1 MSQDELDAIA
11 REEQELTA
19 RLELMRARKLELEK
33 IAKDNMSVTVTA
45 TSLQGGAVICAIS
58 PDVRDDILSV
68 LRVTP
73 GRWFNGIN
81 KTNTI
86 PVEHWRNF
94 VSNLEKLP
102 NITLAYG
109 NGTAGDIEAVLTAP
123 RYSVSISED
132 KRQLAVKL
140 GFRVLVNPLRIPGAT
155 YSNKHNLYFI
165 PVSEGFRLWENL
177 AKEEGT
183 IWTKEAEELVLDDIE
198 RRGKLDSIAL
208 SEDAPEITV
217 EFKATDVVLRP
228 FQRVGIKFAEAA
240 QGNLI
245 LADQMGLGKTI
256 QYIAACMRRDKEL
269 NGTGRFAIV
278 CPASLK
284 INWLREIERL
294 TGITPG
300 VFSGETPGVR
310 DLTRLVVAKSDKW
323 CIFNYDILARKAET
337 AVEMKDANGNTVRN
351 NVVERYLWVDLI
363 NNSHFDRVAVDE
375 AHYIKNTDSQR
386 SKAVRMLTCKSI
398 TFMTG
403 TPVLNRPGE
412 LWPMLTMIRPD
423 QFPEE
428 QAFLNRYTFNGKE
441 ARNVD
446 ELRQLLKGI
455 MIRRLKKDVI
465 KDLPAL
471 ERIYDWHEMGER
483 EWEVYNKVLQGVY
496 IALDAWNPGQAGAE
510 QAVPNILAQIMRL
523 KQVCAISKLDRVSD
537 LATELYDTHEN
548 GGASK
553 VIIFSQFKPVARGVA
568 KRLGSEA
575 VWMTGDLNEHERQ
588 AVVDRF
594 QNDPSVHFLCG
605 TWQVMGE
612 GRNLTAAGYVI
623 FSDLFWT
630 PANHQQCEERCYGR
644 IGDMH
649 GATSY
654 YVVCKDTVEDWIQEI
669 LARKLRVINEVVE
682 GIDSERTASMANELL
697 TRMKQEMRRHR

>member
-11 REEQELTA
+11 REETEHVA
-19 RLELMRARKLELEK
+19 RLELLRARKAELEK
-33 IAKDNMSVTVTA
+33 QAQDNLTVTVTA
-45 TSLQGGAVICAIS
+45 TSLQGGAVICAIT
-58 PDVRDDILSV
+58 PDVREDVLTV
-68 LRVTP
+68 LRGTP
-73 GRWFNGIN
+73 GRWFNGVS

-86 PVEHWRNF
+86 PVEHWRSF
-94 VSNLEKLP
+94 VENVAKLP
-102 NITLAYG
+102 NLAVTYG
-109 NGTAGDIEAVLTAP
+109 NGTLGEIDNLLNAP
-123 RYSVSISED
+123 RYSVSISTD

-140 GFRVLVNPLRIPGAT
+140 GFKVLVNPLRIPGAT
-155 YSNKHNLYFI
+155 YNNKHNVYFI
-165 PVSEGFRLWENL
+165 PVSEGWRLWENL
-177 AKEEGT
+177 AKEVGVE
-183 IWTKEAEELVLDDIE
+183 WTDEAKELVLHDIE
-198 RRGKLDSIAL
+198 QRGKLDSIAL
-208 SEDAPEITV
+208 SEDAPEVTV
-217 EFKATDVVLRP
+217 EFKDPTVNPRP

-240 QGNLI
+240 QGSLI

-256 QYIAACMRRDKEL
+256 QYIAACMRHDKEHG
-269 NGTGRFAIV
+269 GTGRYGVI

-284 INWLREIERL
+284 INWMREIERL
-294 TGITPG
+294 TGVIPG

-323 CIFNYDILARKAET
+323 CIFNYDILARKSET
-337 AVEMKDANGNTVRN
+337 SVEMKDDAGNVVRN
-351 NVVERYLWVDLI
+351 NVVERFLWVDLI
-363 NNSHFDRVAVDE
+363 NNSNFDRIAVDE
-375 AHYIKNTDSQR
+375 AHYIKNTSSQR
-386 SKAVRMLTCKSI
+386 SVAVRKLTCPAI

-412 LWPMLTMIRPD
+412 LWPMLTMIKPD
-423 QFPEE
+423 MFPEE
-428 QAFLNRYTFNGKE
+428 ATFLNRYTFNGKE
-441 ARNVD
+441 AKNVD
-446 ELRQLLKGI
+446 ELRGLLKGI

-471 ERIYDWHEMGER
+471 ERIYDWHEMSDR
-483 EWEVYNKVLQGVY
+483 ARKVYDKVLQGVY

-523 KQVCAISKLDRVSD
+523 KQVCSIDKLDRVAE

-553 VIIFSQFKPVARGVA
+553 VIVFSQFKPVARGVA
-568 KRLGSEA
+568 RRLGHEA
-575 VWMTGDLNEHERQ
+575 VWMTGDLNESERQ

-594 QNDPSVHFLCG
+594 QNDPKVHFLCG

-669 LARKLRVINEVVE
+669 LQRKLRVINEVVE
-682 GIDSERTASMANELL
+682 GIDSERSASMANELL
-697 TRMKQEMRRHR
+697 HRMKQEMRRHR

>member
-11 REEQELTA
+11 REEMEHVA
-19 RLELMRARKLELEK
+19 RLELLRARKAELEK
-33 IAKDNMSVTVTA
+33 QAQDNLTVTVTA
-45 TSLQGGAVICAIS
+45 TSLQGGAVICAIT
-58 PDVRDDILSV
+58 PDVREDVLTV
-68 LRVTP
+68 LRGTP
-73 GRWFNGIN
+73 GRWFNGVS

-86 PVEHWRNF
+86 PVEHWRSF
-94 VSNLEKLP
+94 VENVAKLP
-102 NITLAYG
+102 NLAVTYG
-109 NGTAGDIEAVLTAP
+109 NGTLGEIDNLLNAP
-123 RYSVSISED
+123 RYSVSISTD

-140 GFRVLVNPLRIPGAT
+140 GFKVLVNPLRIPGAT

-165 PVSEGFRLWENL
+165 PISEGWRLWENL
-177 AKEEGT
+177 AKEAGVE
-183 IWTKEAEELVLDDIE
+183 WTDEAKELVLHDIE
-198 RRGKLDSIAL
+198 QRGKLDSIAL
-208 SEDAPEITV
+208 SEDAPEITC
-217 EFKATDVVLRP
+217 EFIAHDVILRP
-228 FQRVGIKFAEAA
+228 FQQVGIKFAEAA
-240 QGNLI
+240 QGSLI

-256 QYIAACMRRDKEL
+256 QFIAACMRYDKEHGG
-269 NGTGRFAIV
+269 NARFAVV

-284 INWLREIERL
+284 INWMREIERL
-294 TGITPG
+294 TGVIPG

-323 CIFNYDILARKAET
+323 CIFNYDILARKSET
-337 AVEMKDANGNTVRN
+337 SVEMKDDAGNVVRN
-351 NVVERYLWVDLI
+351 NVVERFLWVDLI
-363 NNSHFDRVAVDE
+363 NNSNFDRIAVDE
-375 AHYIKNTDSQR
+375 AHYIKNTSSQR
-386 SKAVRMLTCKSI
+386 SVAVRKLTCPAI

-412 LWPMLTMIRPD
+412 LWPMLTMIKPD
-423 QFPEE
+423 MFPEE
-428 QAFLNRYTFNGKE
+428 ATFLNRYTFNGKE
-441 ARNVD
+441 AKNVD
-446 ELRQLLKGI
+446 ELRGLLKGI

-471 ERIYDWHEMGER
+471 ERIYDWHEMSDR
-483 EWEVYNKVLQGVY
+483 ARKVYDKVLQGVY

-523 KQVCAISKLDRVSD
+523 KQVCSIDKLDRVAE

-553 VIIFSQFKPVARGVA
+553 VIVFSQFKPVARGIA
-568 KRLGSEA
+568 RRLGQEA
-575 VWMTGDLNEHERQ
+575 VWMTGDLNESERQ

-594 QNDPSVHFLCG
+594 QNDPKVHFLCG

-669 LARKLRVINEVVE
+669 LQRKLRVINEVVE
-682 GIDSERTASMANELL
+682 GIDSERSASMANELL
-697 TRMKQEMRRHR
+697 HRMKQEMRRVR